1 MAVPVEPRGH
11 GNSIRG
17 DLQIVTDF
25 VERGSRVLDIGC
37 GDGALLAYLARA
49 KQVDGRGIEISQAG
63 VNQSVRNGL
72 SVVQGDAERDLAF
85 YPDAS
90 FDFVVLSRTLQ
101 AVRDPR
107 GVLLELVRIG
117 RRAIVSFPNFGYWR
131 IRLQLLLTG
140 RMPKTELLDDPWY
153 ATNNIHLCTIADF
166 VALCAEIGIEVERAI
181 VLSRGGKRLRSGAR
195 SANLLGEQAIF
206 LLRRN
211 GNGRRPVAATAA
223 SG

>member
-1 MAVPVEPRGH
+1 MNVAAPVEPRGH
-11 GNSIRG
+11 GGSIRG

-25 VERGSRVLDIGC
+25 VDRGSRVLDIGC
-37 GDGALLAYLARA
+37 GDGTLLAHLSQA
-49 KQVDGRGIEISQAG
+49 KQVEGRGIEISQAG

-72 SVVQGDAERDLAF
+72 SVVQGDAEHDLAF
-85 YPDAS
+85 YPDNS
-90 FDFVVLSRTLQ
+90 FDYVVLSRTLQ

-131 IRLQLLLTG
+131 IRTQLLLKG

-166 VALCAEIGIEVERAI
+166 ITLCPQLGIEVERAI

-195 SANLLGEQAIF
+195 LANLSGEQAIF
-206 LLRRN
+206 LLRREQ
-211 GNGRRPVAATAA
+211 RPSA
-223 SG
+223 